1 MDIRSL
7 TPQLSVAPQIRPEDV
22 AELASAGF
30 RTVVCNRPDAENP
43 PQLQSSRVSDAA
55 ASAGL
60 AFHYLPVDPGH
71 FHPDLI
77 ARFTQ
82 ILDDSEGPVL
92 AYCRSGTRSATAWAL
107 GQSGRLAAAEI
118 LRKAAGA
125 GYDLS
130 GIARALD

>member
-7 TPQLSVAPQIRPEDV
+7 TPQLSVAPQIMPEDM
-22 AELASAGF
+22 ARLASAGF

-43 PQLQSSRVSDAA
+43 AQLQSSRMADAA

-60 AFHYLPVDPGH
+60 AFHYLPVEPGH
-71 FHPDLI
+71 LSPDLI

-82 ILDDSEGPVL
+82 ILDEDEGPIL
-92 AYCRSGTRSATAWAL
+92 AYCRSGTRSATTWAL

-118 LRKAAGA
+118 LHKAACA